1 MQASSAK
8 EAVVEIDAR
17 LAEVPLLQGLDAKT
31 RHRLGEQGKRR
42 VYGKGEYIIRQGD
55 PASALYIILG
65 GRARVEQ
72 ETDGKVETLADMVP
86 YDFFGEVA
94 LIEETPR
101 TASVYAV
108 EETECLLISSWEF
121 AALVKEY
128 PDVSDVVLHEL
139 IRRLYLREHEVI

>member
-1 MQASSAK
+1 MEMDAK
-8 EAVVEIDAR
+8 
-17 LAEVPLLQGLDAKT
+17 LAEVPLLEGLDAKT
-31 RHRLGEQGKRR
+31 RHRLAQQGKRR
-42 VYGKGEYIIRQGD
+42 VYGAGDYIIRQGD
-55 PASALYIILG
+55 PASALYIILR

-72 ETDGKVETLADMVP
+72 ETDGKVATLSDMVP

-101 TASVYAV
+101 TASVFAV

-121 AALVKEY
+121 SALVKEF
-128 PDVSDVVLHEL
+128 PEVSDVVLHEL